1 MVEYYSMTKGWGNL
15 QIILLGCVDTM
26 VRNACLMKI
35 DLLLVSLNGITA
47 FASLLA
53 SWLLWCPVTIRWGWK
68 SRKIDKLHWDW
79 SRVWVHNGEANAKL
93 IRLSPLGI
101 GIGMK
106 LNLVDCLCFLDTLH
120 NTPLL
125 SGRSKWACCA
135 KSWPGV
141 HTGLSRSF

>member
-53 SWLLWCPVTIRWGWK
+53 LAPLMSSDNHVRMKEQKNRKVT
-68 SRKIDKLHWDW
+68 L
-79 SRVWVHNGEANAKL
+79 
-93 IRLSPLGI
+93 RLE
-101 GIGMK
+101 
-106 LNLVDCLCFLDTLH
+106 
-120 NTPLL
+120 
-125 SGRSKWACCA
+125 
-135 KSWPGV
+135 
-141 HTGLSRSF
+141 